1 MACGIMTE
9 VERISWRRQRSHMR
23 QVKFRSPRVRGRG
36 GCVAHPLISLRSR
49 AGGRTRDATR
59 TQTPT
64 RVPHSKVFP
73 TASKSKA
80 RGRCVCVLTNELACL
95 SHSTA
100 GAAGSVE
107 TPLSRPSQVH
117 NSQAEWPHYGSLSTR
132 DSR

>member
-49 AGGRTRDATR
+49 ADERAMPRALKLPR
-59 TQTPT
+59 
-64 RVPHSKVFP
+64 VFP
-73 TASKSKA
+73 TAKFSPQQASPTSE
-80 RGRCVCVLTNELACL
+80 GRCVCVLTNELACL

-107 TPLSRPSQVH
+107 TPLSRPSQ
-117 NSQAEWPHYGSLSTR
+117 LT
-132 DSR
+132 SRMAPLRFPLHA

>member
-59 TQTPT
+59 TQTPLLP
-64 RVPHSKVFP
+64 RVFP
-73 TASKSKA
+73 TAKFSPQQASPKQ
-80 RGRCVCVLTNELACL
+80 EE
-95 SHSTA
+95 
-100 GAAGSVE
+100 GAFVF
-107 TPLSRPSQVH
+107 
-117 NSQAEWPHYGSLSTR
+117 
-132 DSR
+132 